1 MTLVPS
7 TLFRFIKQMN
17 CLTRSNASI
26 KMTNIATK
34 YIGNNG
40 WRNSDFNRRFIFSHA
55 TEDYIK
61 LMGKDLHVNPGFGVL
76 HANGTVDL
84 LIKPTNPQE
93 YPDADRAFINIY
105 GLPTVSCEGINVE
118 LIGELKDVLVITAT
132 PESSKIF
139 CEVQIPIKYDLD
151 VKLLDDASVQILGM
165 EADEVNVSTVN
176 GEINTH
182 GLKSHNIH
190 VNTEH
195 GHITSEGTMQGNI
208 FINAKTTKLKA
219 KRLQGL
225 ILDIEAEELSTAVE
239 SSYMNQGQ
247 ISAHRGDIIINN
259 LHGCT
264 DLLIKQGQVVITGFH
279 GQISGFVGS
288 GKVDVHV
295 TDVTGNSTLHLNEGS
310 LVLSVLENPRHDLEV
325 TATSLDI
332 SKEIKSAGT
341 TASGSSQ
348 TFNLVKN
355 DNAEASILK
364 ATVLN
369 GSAQV
374 KYQDWF
380 STLGIKM

>member
-84 LIKPTNPQE
+84 LIKPTNPQ
-93 YPDADRAFINIY
+93 
-105 GLPTVSCEGINVE
+105 
-118 LIGELKDVLVITAT
+118 
-132 PESSKIF
+132 SSKIF